1 LSEVAPDKKKA
12 PMKGPISLAVHVM
25 VVMMMMMMMEHAAGT
40 GPRRCGNGQ
49 REKSCENVGE

>member
-25 VVMMMMMMMEHAAGT
+25 VVMMVVVEHAAGT